1 MGKLFRSLIVG
12 FIIGLFVLSSMIG
25 CSGTSPTRVTIFP
38 VPANVGL
45 SPSNIVSLNL
55 GSTQLFTASPKTS
68 KGVPVTTPVSF
79 ESSNTGV
86 VTVANNGNACA
97 GSWDSLSNPQIC
109 TPGTVGTAQ
118 VVASARGV
126 TSPPTTIYVHQPI
139 DQILVSPVPGQPAPQ
154 SSTCFSKAQTFNYQ
168 AAALSRGVEITSTIG
183 TFTWQLGNSTVAQV
197 NTTASVLQTGQA
209 QVKAQTPGFTSIFA
223 SASNVNSLPFPFTTC
238 AVQSI
243 TLSVEGS
250 PTNSVIVPKG
260 QTVTVTPTVLDTLGN
275 TITGVPLA
283 WCSSNPAIAGIGG
296 SSGGNCSANSGSTV
310 SISTPLAGGAT
321 VTASC
326 TPPNCNIGFQ
336 PSLPIYAQSALA
348 LSITPSGTTAQTVT
362 TYVSSTDCGIADGCN
377 TLLIPLTSPNNT
389 PSTAITLPATPNSM
403 VFDPSGGKAYLGTD
417 FAFSGGKGLM
427 QITATASPPTV
438 VQFPSVVGKVL
449 AVSPDGKK
457 VILSG
462 ADPNTAATQ
471 SSPAPTQVI
480 VFDTTSSTPST
491 LPIAGATEA
500 AFSADALK
508 AFIIAGS
515 TLYVYSTQD
524 ALQTVPLTA
533 PATHVAFLGNGIA
546 GYMAGGDPRG
556 ASFLPT
562 CDVAGS
568 TSAVGVDNAGG
579 ITMIRPLPDGLTL
592 LALAPPGI
600 ETITATISGSPNVSD
615 TTGCPQ
621 PRGFLLISNSVNPG
635 VDFGQGN
642 FVATQLIVSSD
653 GSAAYVLGQT
663 QPPNRQPLSDILVF
677 NIAGRTSS
685 AIALVGSAQP
695 IQAALSPD
703 GTLLYV
709 AATDG
714 QVHVVDTQT
723 ASDIQQVT
731 FTQDPA
737 TLLGGLCSGV
747 TGTCKPNLMAVRP

>member
-1 MGKLFRSLIVG
+1 V
-12 FIIGLFVLSSMIG
+12 
-25 CSGTSPTRVTIFP
+25 
-38 VPANVGL
+38 
-45 SPSNIVSLNL
+45 
-55 GSTQLFTASPKTS
+55 
-68 KGVPVTTPVSF
+68 
-79 ESSNTGV
+79 
-86 VTVANNGNACA
+86 
-97 GSWDSLSNPQIC
+97 
-109 TPGTVGTAQ
+109 
-118 VVASARGV
+118 
-126 TSPPTTIYVHQPI
+126 
-139 DQILVSPVPGQPAPQ
+139 
-154 SSTCFSKAQTFNYQ
+154 
-168 AAALSRGVEITSTIG
+168 ALSRGVDITSTIG
-183 TFTWQLGNSTVAQV
+183 TFTWQVGNNTVAQV
-197 NTTASVLQTGQA
+197 STTAGALQTGQA

-243 TLSVEGS
+243 TLAVNAS
-250 PTNSVIVPKG
+250 PTNSVVVSKG
-260 QTVTVTPTVLDTLGN
+260 TSTSVTTTVLDTLGN
-275 TITGVPLA
+275 TITAVPLT
-283 WCSSNPAIAGIGG
+283 WCSSNPAGAAIG
-296 SSGGNCSANSGSTV
+296 SSSAGNCSSNSGSSV
-310 SISTPLAGGAT
+310 SISTSLAGGAT

-348 LSITPSGTTAQTVT
+348 LTITPSGTTAQTVT
-362 TYVSSTDCGIADGCN
+362 TYVSSKDCGIADGCN
-377 TLLIPLTSPNNT
+377 SLLIPLTSPTNT
-389 PSTAITLPATPNSM
+389 PGTAITLPATPNSM
-403 VFDPSGGKAYLGTD
+403 VFDPAGGKAYLGTD
-417 FAFSGGKGLM
+417 FAFSGRKGLM

-438 VQFPSVVGKVL
+438 AQFPSVVGKVL

-457 VILSG
+457 LILSG
-462 ADPNTAATQ
+462 ADPNTAPTR

-480 VFDTTSSTPST
+480 VFDTSNSTPST

-508 AFIIAGS
+508 AFIIAGN

-533 PATHVAFLGNGIA
+533 PATSVAFLGNGIA

-568 TSAVGVDNAGG
+568 PSAVGVDNASG
-579 ITMIRPLPDGLTL
+579 IAMIRPLPDGLTL

-600 ETITATISGSPNVSD
+600 KTITATISGNPNAND
-615 TTGCPQ
+615 TTGCPD
-621 PRGFLLISNSVNPG
+621 PRGFLVISNTVNPG
-635 VDFGQGN
+635 VDFDQGN
-642 FVATQLIVSSD
+642 FVPTQLIVSSD

-663 QPPNRQPLSDILVF
+663 QPPNSQPLSDILVF

-695 IQAALSPD
+695 LQATLSPD
-703 GTLLYV
+703 GTVLYV

-714 QVHVVDTQT
+714 EVHVVDTQT
-723 ASDIQQVT
+723 ANDIQQVT

-737 TLLGGLCSGV
+737 TLLAGLCTGV
-747 TGTCKPNLMAVRP
+747 TGTCRPNLIAVRP